1 MSLRLNKQQSGF
13 TIIELLI
20 VIVVIG
26 ILAALVLNAF
36 GNIQERAR
44 DTERKTDIN
53 AIHAQLEIYHADNGV
68 YPDEET
74 KAGLETAL
82 ADLNADALVDA
93 DGDDINAGGDN
104 GYNYAAL
111 PADCDNSTT
120 DCTSYTLDT
129 TLEEDST
136 EYDRDSLN

>member
-1 MSLRLNKQQSGF
+1 MSLRSIKQDKGF

-53 AIHAQLEIYHADNGV
+53 SIHTQLELYYADSTSYPNGT
-68 YPDEET
+68 T
-74 KAGLETAL
+74 KAALSTAMP
-82 ADLNADALVDA
+82 DLNDEALTDPN
-93 DGDDINAGGDN
+93 GGDINTGATN
-104 GYNYAAL
+104 GYTYTPAPAGCAAG
-111 PADCDNSTT
+111 A
-120 DCTSYTLDT
+120 CTSYTLGT
-129 TLEEDST
+129 TMEEDGSAFN
-136 EYDRDSLN
+136 RNSLN